1 VEGFDRSKRLIIC
14 EGERDCLALLEL
26 GFQVTC
32 GSAGAKSIP
41 KDMTSIKGFAEY
53 ILLFDNDKAG
63 SEGAEAWAKKINA
76 ELCQK

>member
-1 VEGFDRSKRLIIC
+1 MRLTIASENI
-14 EGERDCLALLEL
+14 DLLVAKLQLEL
-26 GFQVTC
+26 GHQVTC

-41 KDMTSIKGFAEY
+41 KDMSSIKGFAEY

-63 SEGAEAWAKKINA
+63 SEGAEAWAKKIKT